1 MSLNCNE
8 IDKILSEL
16 ELENAFIQDI
26 VQPSYDALALNVYK
40 VSEPKTIFI
49 CTAAGACRIHQTWR
63 KVPKNTKPLRFME
76 CLKSHIKG
84 ARIESI
90 KQIGKERIIE
100 VKLFKAGKIFVMNSS
115 QAVLG
120 RKGEEQES
128 SDERYLLY
136 IRLWSNAGNVLLC
149 KENGEIIDSMYR
161 RPAKNEITGGV
172 FDINEIIEKAKTK
185 AEKVWEVR
193 EFEEIAEKIR
203 DDDKEPFNRKVDIW
217 YNEYAQ
223 NLSREALLEQAE
235 KWYNVRRSK
244 MVAALERLEEKYSAF
259 LQAERYK
266 HQGDLVMAFGFGA
279 DLSSGY
285 LECEDYE
292 SGNTVRL
299 KVDAK
304 KSVQEN
310 AGFYYEQYKKAVSGQ
325 EELKHDIEMAK
336 KEISSLDLQYNK
348 IKDEKNVLKIEQLLR
363 KNTTPKQQNDKDRVG
378 LSYEMD
384 GWLILVGRTAN
395 ENDELLR
402 HFVKGQDMWLHTR
415 DFAGGYVF
423 IKARSGKTIPLDIL
437 LCAGNLAV
445 YHSKAR
451 KNGKADLYYT
461 QVKYLRRAKNGPKG
475 LVLPTNEKNLSI
487 TLDNSIL
494 RKLEIENIDN

>member
-8 IDKILSEL
+8 IDVILSEL
-16 ELENAFIQDI
+16 SLDGSFIQEI
-26 VQPSYDALALNVYK
+26 VQPSYDAIALNVYK
-40 VSEPKTIFI
+40 VNDAKTIFI

-90 KQIGKERIIE
+90 RQIGKERIIE
-100 VKLFKAGKIFVMNSS
+100 VKLFKSGKIFVMNSA
-115 QAVLG
+115 QTTLG

-128 SDERYLLY
+128 ADERYILY
-136 IRLWSNAGNVLLC
+136 IRLWSNAGNVILC
-149 KENGEIIDSMYR
+149 KEDGTIIDSMYR
-161 RPAKNEITGGV
+161 RPAKNEVTGGF
-172 FDINEIIEKAKTK
+172 FDIEAIKEAAKGK
-185 AEKVWEVR
+185 AERVWQVR
-193 EFEEIAEKIR
+193 EFAEVADKIR
-203 DDDKEPFNRKVDIW
+203 AEDKEPFNRKVDIW
-217 YNEYAQ
+217 YNEYAE

-244 MVAALERLEEKYSAF
+244 MSAALERLNEKYESF

-266 HQGDLVMAFGFGA
+266 HQGDLVMAFGFGS
-279 DLSSGY
+279 DFSSGY

-310 AGFYYEQYKKAVSGQ
+310 AGSYYAQYKKALSGQ
-325 EELKHDIEMAK
+325 EQLKGDIEMAK
-336 KEISSLDLQYNK
+336 KEIAALDAQYSK
-348 IKDEKNVLKIEQLLR
+348 IKEEKNVLKIEQLLR
-363 KNTTPKQQNDKDRVG
+363 KNTTPKQQNDKERVG

-384 GWLILVGRTAN
+384 GWLILVGRTAT

-402 HFVKGQDMWLHTR
+402 HFVKGQDMCLHTR

-423 IKARSGKTIPLDIL
+423 IKARKDKTIPLEIL